1 MIRRIDRPTEF
12 RTPIPNDP
20 DGRVEADAIRVGG
33 DWTPG
38 RCKIRKAGIPILW
51 DKRKGYGYAGATIIY
66 TGDDLAEFDV
76 EFTFWRQDQIDAW
89 KVWAKKYLTKSPAK
103 PQFAGSFLPSVP
115 RPKALGV
122 YNPLLAELGIT
133 TIALKRNN
141 QYDHDALL
149 NGKYVKVVEFIQARF
164 PKPFLGSPKQPI
176 PDNKA
181 KSPSVQDAQDL
192 EIAKLTKRVMGHGKQ
207 LNDLLTGQ

>member
-20 DGRVEADAIRVGG
+20 DGRVEADALRVGG

-38 RCKIRKAGIPILW
+38 RCKIRKAGIPIMW
-51 DKRKGYGYAGATIIY
+51 DKRKAYGYSGATIIY
-66 TGDDLAEFDV
+66 TGDDLAEFDI

-89 KVWAKKYLTKSPAK
+89 KVWVKKYLTKAPAQ
-103 PQFAGSFLPSVP
+103 PQFAGSFLLP
-115 RPKALGV
+115 RPKALGA

-133 TIALKRNN
+133 TIALKKNN
-141 QYDHDALL
+141 QFDYDALL

-164 PKPFLGSPKQPI
+164 PKPFLGAPKQPI

-181 KSPSVQDAQDL
+181 KSPTADDAQQLENRAKMERFKALGKKLGQDL
-192 EIAKLTKRVMGHGKQ
+192 GVSQ
-207 LNDLLTGQ
+207 